1 MARFY
6 RMAAFFAVLLFA
18 LPPLAQAQ
26 TTSYET
32 AYATLKTMLENKQPP
47 NFSKAVF
54 TVENAWYDNKLS
66 QAAFDQQIAQ
76 LASLC
81 QQMVAKKQLQAYRTS
96 RNWAVFMLLTQKVP
110 ENNSTPYS
118 YDFEDFTGNGNYAH
132 TFVTRLLK
140 DHKGNCLSLPLLYKC
155 IAKQLGAQA
164 LLTLGPSHAWIR
176 HIDETGKWTNVE
188 LTSGQFPSDGLM
200 MTELGVSNEAIR
212 SGAYGKE
219 LTEQQSLAF
228 LLTQLALGYQRKT
241 GHWNAFTD
249 KCADLSLRYFA
260 PNVGAYMIKANRAT
274 VRAQKLAATH
284 PVPQQQLKELHQQF
298 TVYQTKLRTLG
309 AGTLSSKT
317 YAQWVKSMKVR
328 PTK

>member
-1 MARFY
+1 MARLY
-6 RMAAFFAVLLFA
+6 QMAALLAVLLFA
-18 LPPLAQAQ
+18 LPLLAQAQ
-26 TTSYET
+26 TVSYET
-32 AYATLKTMLENKQPP
+32 AYATLKAMLENKQPP
-47 NFSKAVF
+47 NFSRAVF
-54 TVENAWYDNKLS
+54 TVENAWYDNTLS
-66 QAAFDQQIAQ
+66 QADFNQQIAQ

-81 QQMVAKKQLQAYRTS
+81 QQMVAKKQLQSYRTS
-96 RNWAVFMLLTQKVP
+96 RNWAIFMLLTQKVP
-110 ENNSTPYS
+110 ENESRPYT

-140 DHKGNCLSLPLLYKC
+140 AHKGNCLSLPLLYKC
-155 IAKQLGAQA
+155 IAQQLGAQA
-164 LLTLGPSHAWIR
+164 LLTLGPSHAWVR
-176 HIDETGKWTNVE
+176 HVDETGKWTNVE

-219 LTEQQSLAF
+219 LTEPQALAF

-241 GHWNAFTD
+241 GHWDAFTD

-274 VRAQKLAATH
+274 VRAQKLAATS

-298 TVYQTKLRTLG
+298 VMYQTKLRTLG
-309 AGTLSSKT
+309 VGTLSSET
-317 YAQWVKSMKVR
+317 YAQWVKSMKAR
-328 PTK
+328 PSK

>member
-6 RMAAFFAVLLFA
+6 RMTALLAVLLFA

-26 TTSYET
+26 TASYES
-32 AYATLKTMLENKQPP
+32 AYATLKAMLEKKQRLS
-47 NFSKAVF
+47 FSKAVF
-54 TVENAWYDNKLS
+54 TVENAWYDNKLN
-66 QAAFDQQIAQ
+66 QVEFDQQIAQ

-81 QQMVAKKQLQAYRTS
+81 QQMVAKKQLQSYRTS
-96 RNWAVFMLLTQKVP
+96 RNWAIFMLLTQKVP

-118 YDFEDFTGNGNYAH
+118 YDFEDFAGNGNYAH

-155 IAKQLGAQA
+155 LAQKLGTQAQL
-164 LLTLGPSHAWIR
+164 TIGPSHAWIR
-176 HIDETGKWTNVE
+176 HVDEKGKWTNVE

-219 LTEQQSLAF
+219 LTEQQALAF

-241 GHWNAFTD
+241 SHWDAFTD
-249 KCADLSLRYFA
+249 RCADLSLRYFA

-274 VRAQKLAATH
+274 VRAQKVASTN
-284 PVPQQQLKELHQQF
+284 PIPQQLKELHRQF
-298 TVYQTKLRTLG
+298 ALYQTKLRTLG
-309 AGTLSSKT
+309 TGTLSSKSYT
-317 YAQWVKSMKVR
+317 QWVKSMKAR
-328 PTK
+328 PSK